1 VFELLFV
8 HPVWAYRA
16 GKLTL
21 ASAWPRWLLLVLI
34 AAVAVVVVA
43 SLWRRRYLGLSRL
56 LLIGSLQIA
65 LAVAILCLLWRPVLN
80 VERVRDRQN
89 VLAIAVDNSG
99 SMQQRDGADD
109 SPARLQQAVLAL
121 QAGPLAQLAKTFE
134 LRFFAFG
141 SGAATNGT
149 VPIESLDALPTPGAQ
164 SRIGDALLNVMQTA
178 GSVPLA
184 GVVLISDGAEN
195 GGSLSESNLR
205 EIAAFG
211 VPVHTVGVGPER
223 IDNDLELTDV
233 AMPVSVASGSIVTA
247 DVNVRHQGTVTT
259 RLRVYDHDALL
270 AAKDLQ
276 LTAAGA
282 DAANET
288 TSRVRIEFPA
298 GNAGVRD
305 LRFTLDP
312 LVNERN
318 QINNTRRLVLNVPS
332 ARRNILYI
340 EGEPRWEFKFIR
352 RAVEGEKSLR
362 MASVVR
368 TTQNKFYRQGVSS
381 GDELANGLPTTAKEL
396 FAYDAIIIGSYEA
409 PALTPAQHELLRDFV
424 DRRGGSVLML
434 AGRNGLSD
442 GGWGNSALAQA
453 FPVHLP
459 VKRSNDFVQESAK
472 AVLTS
477 YGMESTALRFDGSVE
492 RNLEQWKTLP
502 DLANYQRLGNLKPGA
517 VVLLEAQI
525 KDKREPLLVWQRYGR
540 GSVYVLA
547 TASTQRWQ
555 MSLPAED
562 QRHEMFWRQL
572 LHAIAD
578 QAAQKA
584 QLSTDRQSYEDERA
598 VQIDA
603 DLRDDKF
610 EPLINAG
617 TGKAV
622 PQTQVELT
630 VTPESGPPIVQSMR
644 PTTVAGHYAA
654 SVDASATGLYKVEI
668 TARDGASANKSEP
681 QIVTTTTA
689 FRRDDN
695 VVEHF
700 DMRQHRAVLQ
710 RLATDTAGRYWQLDQ
725 LDALSAAIPY
735 TKSGIVERQ
744 MLPLWNLPFV
754 FLLLMALKL
763 GEWWLRL
770 RWGTL

>member
-1 VFELLFV
+1 
-8 HPVWAYRA
+8 
-16 GKLTL
+16 
-21 ASAWPRWLLLVLI
+21 
-34 AAVAVVVVA
+34 
-43 SLWRRRYLGLSRL
+43 
-56 LLIGSLQIA
+56 
-65 LAVAILCLLWRPVLN
+65 
-80 VERVRDRQN
+80 
-89 VLAIAVDNSG
+89 
-99 SMQQRDGADD
+99 
-109 SPARLQQAVLAL
+109 
-121 QAGPLAQLAKTFE
+121 
-134 LRFFAFG
+134 
-141 SGAATNGT
+141 
-149 VPIESLDALPTPGAQ
+149 
-164 SRIGDALLNVMQTA
+164 
-178 GSVPLA
+178 
-184 GVVLISDGAEN
+184 
-195 GGSLSESNLR
+195 
-205 EIAAFG
+205 
-211 VPVHTVGVGPER
+211 
-223 IDNDLELTDV
+223 
-233 AMPVSVASGSIVTA
+233 
-247 DVNVRHQGTVTT
+247 
-259 RLRVYDHDALL
+259 
-270 AAKDLQ
+270 
-276 LTAAGA
+276 
-282 DAANET
+282 
-288 TSRVRIEFPA
+288 
-298 GNAGVRD
+298 
-305 LRFTLDP
+305 
-312 LVNERN
+312 
-318 QINNTRRLVLNVPS
+318 
-332 ARRNILYI
+332 
-340 EGEPRWEFKFIR
+340 
-352 RAVEGEKSLR
+352 
-362 MASVVR
+362 
-368 TTQNKFYRQGVSS
+368 
-381 GDELANGLPTTAKEL
+381 
-396 FAYDAIIIGSYEA
+396 
-409 PALTPAQHELLRDFV
+409 
-424 DRRGGSVLML
+424 
-434 AGRNGLSD
+434 
-442 GGWGNSALAQA
+442 
-453 FPVHLP
+453 
-459 VKRSNDFVQESAK
+459 
-472 AVLTS
+472 
-477 YGMESTALRFDGSVE
+477 
-492 RNLEQWKTLP
+492 
-502 DLANYQRLGNLKPGA
+502 
-517 VVLLEAQI
+517 
-525 KDKREPLLVWQRYGR
+525 
-540 GSVYVLA
+540 
-547 TASTQRWQ
+547 

-700 DMRQHRAVLQ
+700 DMREHRAVLQ